1 MELTLF
7 QATLIFGLA
16 TLVCGLAL
24 SLQTGAVSAMLKG
37 FPRSKMAAYAI
48 LPVGLVWVLYEVTQL
63 GPADFG
69 NHKNLIF
76 IGFLILGLGS
86 FKFAPD
92 FLSVRAVCILYLLI
106 TYKLVYAGY
115 MQYEEPLRLVMVT
128 PLYLGAALAIY
139 LAYAP
144 YRVRD
149 FFEWFLP
156 VASRVRLTGLIMA
169 LYGLAATGVAFA
181 Y

>member
-1 MELTLF
+1 MF
-7 QATLIFGLA
+7 
-16 TLVCGLAL
+16 CGLAL
-24 SLQTGAVSAMLKG
+24 SLKTGAVSAMLKS
-37 FPRSKMAAYAI
+37 FPRSKMAANAL
-48 LPVGLVWVLYEVTQL
+48 LPIGLVWALYEVTQL
-63 GPADFG
+63 GAADFG

-76 IGFLILGLGS
+76 VGFLVLGLGA

-106 TYKLVYAGY
+106 AYRLIYAGY

-149 FFEWFLP
+149 FFDWFLP
-156 VASRVRLTGLIMA
+156 VPSRVRLAGLMMA
-169 LYGLAATGVAFA
+169 AYGLAATGVTFA